1 LYALLNPL
9 VQAIDAGRILE
20 HTKTLVEKN
29 RVPDFPH
36 FAEAAGYT
44 ETVLRDLG
52 LEVDRLEIPADGE
65 TRLGDAVM
73 PLAWECT
80 EASIEVVFPTEKTLV
95 TLAESPLCVGMW
107 SPPTPEEGLEAEVV
121 FLNEGVPSE
130 LTSQDVKGKWIY
142 TPGRLDAIRET
153 AARLEAAG
161 VISSWLPNKDHTTDV
176 QWIQRNT
183 NTPGGWGT
191 KKDEP
196 ALVALALSPQD
207 GAALV
212 QWAAEGPVRL
222 RVKVK
227 SRLFPGTL
235 PVISAVIPGDPGE
248 EEVWLSAPLYGPG
261 ANYNASNAAALLE
274 AARILKDLVDSGKF
288 LKPLRGIRF
297 LWGPKL
303 YGALAYVKQRNENAR
318 RARYA
323 LYIDAGAGSPDSAWS
338 RWQYRM
344 TPVTQRHFAD
354 GLAWNVFKLYL
365 QAWRPQRCLETKS
378 FMLSGDTLFND
389 PQIGI
394 PTHWLYSGTEKEC
407 RNTSADTLETVDR
420 RSCIDLVAPAAAMV
434 FTMASI
440 GTADIPDLA
449 FWNFN
454 LAQDRLREDVQVY
467 LDRAKEARNNNDLN
481 ELLGEASRHIPG
493 RVRIETRILE
503 SLAGLGEGAEQ
514 MLEWESVR
522 EAISALQDLGKAA
535 MSLLR
540 AYLNVQADQL
550 GVPSTKLEV
559 AAEPAE
565 DKRIPT
571 RVGGTVGTIT
581 LDNLPLD
588 RWTTPVKDSPR
599 HNVPFIL
606 AWWLA
611 DGTRTI
617 GEIQRLLH
625 YEIARY
631 RECIPAWFTF
641 LEKNGY
647 VTWQG
652 GEEKPAKGS

>member
-1 LYALLNPL
+1 MYALLNPL
-9 VQAIDAGRILE
+9 VQAIDADRILE
-20 HTKTLVEKN
+20 HTKTLAEKN

-36 FAEAAGYT
+36 FAEAAGYA
-44 ETVLRDLG
+44 EAALRDLG

-80 EASIEVVFPTEKTLV
+80 EASIEVVFPTEKTLA
-95 TLAESPLCVGMW
+95 TLADSPWCVGMW

-121 FLNEGVPSE
+121 FLNEGVSSE

-161 VISSWLPNKDHTTDV
+161 VVSGWLPNKENATDA

-227 SRLFPGTL
+227 SRLYAGTL
-235 PVISAVIPGDPGE
+235 PLVSALLPGEPGE
-248 EEVWLSAPLYGPG
+248 EEVLLSAPLYGPG
-261 ANYNASNAAALLE
+261 ANYNASNAAVLLE
-274 AARILKDLVDSGKF
+274 AARVLKELVESGTF
-288 LKPLRGIRF
+288 PKPLRGIR
-297 LWGPKL
+297 LLLAPKL
-303 YGALAYVKQRNENAR
+303 YGTLAFAKQRNEYAK

-323 LYIDAGAGSPDSAWS
+323 LYIDAGAGNPDSAWS

-344 TPVTQRHFAD
+344 TPVTRRHFSD

-365 QAWRPQRCLETKS
+365 QAWRPQRYLEIRPFALT
-378 FMLSGDTLFND
+378 GDTVFND
-389 PQIGI
+389 PQVGI

-420 RSCIDLVAPAAAMV
+420 RSCIDLVAPSAAVV

-467 LDRAKEARNNNDLN
+467 LDRAKEARNITDLN
-481 ELLGEASRHIPG
+481 ELLGEASRQIPG
-493 RVRIETRILE
+493 RVRMETRILE
-503 SLAGLGEGAEQ
+503 SLASLGEGAEQ
-514 MLEWESVR
+514 TLEWESVR
-522 EAISALQDLGKAA
+522 EAIAALKDLEKASL
-535 MSLLR
+535 SLLR
-540 AYLNVQADQL
+540 AYLNVQAEQL
-550 GVPSTKLEV
+550 GVPLTMLEA
-559 AAEPAE
+559 AAEGVE
-565 DKRIPT
+565 DLRVPT
-571 RVGGTVGTIT
+571 RAGEAVGTIT
-581 LDNLPLD
+581 LDGLPLD
-588 RWTTPVKDSPR
+588 QWTTPVKDSPR
-599 HNVPFIL
+599 NNVPFIL

-611 DGTRTI
+611 DGKRTI

-647 VTWQG
+647 VTIQG
-652 GEEKPAKGS
+652 GEEKPPEAS